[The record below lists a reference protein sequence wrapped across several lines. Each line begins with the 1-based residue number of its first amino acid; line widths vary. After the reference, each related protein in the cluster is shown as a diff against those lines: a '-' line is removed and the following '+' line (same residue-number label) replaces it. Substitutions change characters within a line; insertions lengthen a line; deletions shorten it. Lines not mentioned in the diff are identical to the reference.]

1 MPNAQE
7 IYQQAI
13 SLLSSEERLRL
24 AALILSDLAA
34 AAAEGH
40 EARERV
46 SVVRLVRSLPA
57 ERGFRTSAEA
67 DEYLREERE
76 SWEH

>member
-7 IYQQAI
+7 IYRQAI
-13 SLLSSEERLRL
+13 SLLPAEERLRL

-34 AAAEGH
+34 ASQ

-46 SVVRLVRSLPA
+46 SVIELVRSLPA
-57 ERGFRTSAEA
+57 NRGFRTSAEA

-76 SWEH
+76 SWDH